1 VPPRFDLR
9 TLASIA
15 VRPVWALNTLAAGVP
30 KFETVMPYVESSTG
44 LRQASKFL
52 ASLIEGHVDAE
63 MLERIRARWK
73 GRLVVKGVL
82 SVEDALACKAM
93 GIDGIVVSNHGGRQL
108 DAAPA
113 SIEVLGAVKA
123 AVGDGM
129 AVMADGGVR
138 CGLDVARMLACG
150 ADFVLMGR
158 AFMFAMAAVGAR
170 GAEHAMGVFKE
181 ELRST
186 MAQLGCADI
195 AGLPG
200 FRVADAEVS

>member
-1 VPPRFDLR
+1 
-9 TLASIA
+9 
-15 VRPVWALNTLAAGVP
+15 
-30 KFETVMPYVESSTG
+30 
-44 LRQASKFL
+44 
-52 ASLIEGHVDAE
+52 
-63 MLERIRARWK
+63 
-73 GRLVVKGVL
+73 
-82 SVEDALACKAM
+82 
-93 GIDGIVVSNHGGRQL
+93 
-108 DAAPA
+108 
-113 SIEVLGAVKA
+113 
-123 AVGDGM
+123 
-129 AVMADGGVR
+129 
-138 CGLDVARMLACG
+138 MLACG